1 MTNTYATI
9 FPSLSHKVAEKEKN
23 NGYCKA
29 FCIIYKRNNKS
40 CKNISVKSF
49 LAFNVLKL
57 NQKQILRGPKKLLV
71 SWFGCTLTKC
81 CILYPRFNDIPEN
94 NLMLNVFI
102 HSIRGNISFFKKW
115 ATVTAEPDFPHTYFI
130 KNKHNQKPIDRETT
144 LLSYCLL
151 KHINIVNLST
161 SGTESWNSSFPN
173 ELKNAIISPL
183 YKKKDRHLIYRQ
195 VKL

>member
-1 MTNTYATI
+1 MRQY

-57 NQKQILRGPKKLLV
+57 NQKQILQGPKKLLV

>member
-1 MTNTYATI
+1 MRKY

-71 SWFGCTLTKC
+71 PRFGCTLTKC
-81 CILYPRFNDIPEN
+81 CMLYPRFNDIPEN

-144 LLSYCLL
+144 LLSDCLL
-151 KHINIVNLST
+151 KHKNILNLST
-161 SGTESWNSSFPN
+161 PGTESWNSPFPN

-183 YKKKDRHLIYRQ
+183 YKKKDRHIIYRL

>member
-1 MTNTYATI
+1 MTIHMPKY
-9 FPSLSHKVAEKEKN
+9 FPSLSHEVAEKEKN

-29 FCIIYKRNNKS
+29 FCIVYKRNNKS

-71 SWFGCTLTKC
+71 PRFGCTLTKC
-81 CILYPRFNDIPEN
+81 CMLYPRFNDIPEN

-151 KHINIVNLST
+151 KHKILWISRHQGLNLEIHHSLM
-161 SGTESWNSSFPN
+161 SWKM
-173 ELKNAIISPL
+173 LL
-183 YKKKDRHLIYRQ
+183 YLLYIRKKTVMLYT
-195 VKL
+195 V